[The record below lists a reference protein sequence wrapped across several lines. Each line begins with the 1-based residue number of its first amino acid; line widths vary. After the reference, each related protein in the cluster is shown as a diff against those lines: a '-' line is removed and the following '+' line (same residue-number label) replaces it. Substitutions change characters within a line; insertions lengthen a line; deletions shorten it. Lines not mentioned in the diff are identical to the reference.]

1 MTSNVEATS
10 VGAGRQ
16 LVPWLYILSLGL
28 PIAFIALALLQPWV
42 PPETLFADPAET
54 TGAHPLTGLVSTF
67 SDMAWFGAGAVC
79 LVAAA
84 TLRGRGAAFLVS
96 AGALT
101 LMLALD
107 DFYLPHENVFPHMLG
122 ISERSVKLFYLAAT
136 GTRLLAFRG
145 HIGSMRWAA
154 LALAG
159 ACFAA
164 SMVADNPAI
173 GAHPTFLPPG
183 IMFYVVEDGLKVLG
197 ILLWAAFHTEAAL
210 SLVGVRSPGR
220 PIEP

>member
-67 SDMAWFGAGAVC
+67 SDMAWFGAVC

-107 DFYLPHENVFPHMLG
+107 D
-122 ISERSVKLFYLAAT
+122 
-136 GTRLLAFRG
+136 
-145 HIGSMRWAA
+145 
-154 LALAG
+154 
-159 ACFAA
+159 
-164 SMVADNPAI
+164 
-173 GAHPTFLPPG
+173 
-183 IMFYVVEDGLKVLG
+183 
-197 ILLWAAFHTEAAL
+197 
-210 SLVGVRSPGR
+210 
-220 PIEP
+220 